1 MRNVVT
7 QQVSTD
13 GEMTLIAGAP
23 SDCDCKVITRL
34 LQLNNDFALL
44 LVVLPYFSQFF
55 HEVTKEKG

>member
-7 QQVSTD
+7 RQVSTD

-34 LQLNNDFALL
+34 LRLVKDFAFL
-44 LVVLPYFSQFF
+44 LVFLSYFS
-55 HEVTKEKG
+55 